1 MPQSVHD
8 VSEAIAW
15 MTSTGAGVT
24 AAVGRFFP
32 DVTGVDRAK
41 IHAQIRKAAQRARDA
56 GGPAP
61 RKVWARPD
69 LRPDGT
75 PPPPKKRTRKKPD
88 LVVLPDLPTLGNRAK
103 TEEPPPADRLASPPS
118 ETDGARPSLRYDLV
132 DSEKVEF
139 LRWQLAEAIADI
151 TIARK
156 INELKAIA
164 LLDGRIESIRANL
177 DAAREAAGKPTA
189 IERTPDAVAAA
200 LTKKAKLLEQLRAA
214 HSARSREL

>member
-1 MPQSVHD
+1 MAHVTPD
-8 VSEAIAW
+8 VTEAIAW
-15 MTSTGAGVT
+15 MTATGASVT
-24 AAVGRFFP
+24 AAVGRFYP

-41 IHAQIRKAAQRARDA
+41 IHAQVRKAAQRARDA

-69 LRPDGT
+69 LRPDGQ
-75 PPPPKKRTRKKPD
+75 PPKKQRKKPD
-88 LVVLPDLPTLGNRAK
+88 LVVVPDLPTLGNRAK
-103 TEEPPPADRLASPPS
+103 TEDPTVEDRLANPPS
-118 ETDGARPSLRYDLV
+118 EKDGARPSLRYELV
-132 DSEKVEF
+132 DSDKVEF

-151 TIARK
+151 TIARR

-189 IERTPDAVAAA
+189 IERTPDAISAA
-200 LTKKAKLLEQLRAA
+200 LAKKAKLLDELRAA
-214 HSARSREL
+214 HAARAREL